1 MLTNSEITTFR
12 KGTSSAIGMPL
23 GARGL
28 AMLGSSTVPA
38 HPDPDL
44 AAAIL
49 RSSLVFNGLLADTE
63 EEIEAV
69 YELVDYLEKPA
80 PRQWIAGRALT
91 LLSQYFAPNMD
102 EAVSKAIAD
111 DWCEMLS
118 GYPAWAIANACRWWM
133 GRENPHK
140 ARRPLAGDI
149 QEAAWREMER
159 VRVARMTIARG
170 VDRGRP
176 DPTPEPPRPSMTPE
190 ERARRA
196 AVAASIL
203 GGFGQ
208 TNKGEA

>member
-1 MLTNSEITTFR
+1 MPAPSEIITLHGERLSKT
-12 KGTSSAIGMPL
+12 GMRL
-23 GARGL
+23 GERGL

-44 AAAIL
+44 AAVIL

-63 EEIEAV
+63 EEVEAV
-69 YELVDYLEKPA
+69 YELVEYLEKPA
-80 PRQWIAGRALT
+80 TRQWIAGRALS
-91 LLSQYFAPNMD
+91 LLSQYFAPNME

-118 GYPAWAIANACRWWM
+118 SYPAWAIANGCRWWM

-149 QEAAWREMER
+149 QEAAYREMER
-159 VRVARMTIARG
+159 VRVARITLGRG
-170 VDRGRP
+170 LSRP
-176 DPTPEPPRPSMTPE
+176 YEPEPPRPELTPE
-190 ERARRA
+190 DLARRA
-196 AVAASIL
+196 EYAATL
-203 GGFGQ
+203 LRGFGQ